1 MKYCNCYQPL
11 PVKTALRYL
20 KEETIEFIQKPS
32 MDELGDVVRVV
43 NRLAGALFKRTEIQ
57 ILPYPKVHLD
67 KVNSRMK
74 ANGCIRSTSHLVD
87 GKCPS
92 SVVIK

>member
-1 MKYCNCYQPL
+1 MNFCNCYKPL

-32 MDELGDVVRVV
+32 MDELGDVVRVI
-43 NRLAGALFKRTEIQ
+43 NRLAGALCKRTEIK

-67 KVNSRMK
+67 KVNKRMSE
-74 ANGCIRSTSHLVD
+74 NGCIRSSRHLVN

-92 SVVIK
+92 SIGIK

>member
-1 MKYCNCYQPL
+1 MNFCNCYKPL

-32 MDELGDVVRVV
+32 MDELGDVVRVI
-43 NRLAGALFKRTEIQ
+43 NRLAGALCKRTEIK

-67 KVNSRMK
+67 KVNKRMSE
-74 ANGCIRSTSHLVD
+74 NGCIRSSTHLVD

-92 SVVIK
+92 SISIK

>member
-1 MKYCNCYQPL
+1 
-11 PVKTALRYL
+11 
-20 KEETIEFIQKPS
+20 
-32 MDELGDVVRVV
+32 MDELGDVVRVI
-43 NRLAGALFKRTEIQ
+43 NRLAGAMFKRTEIQ

-67 KVNSRMK
+67 KVNSRMQ
-74 ANGCIRSTSHLVD
+74 ANGCIRSTSHLVN